1 MVAKDAGSSTVYVS
15 FEFLLSAVL
24 LQTKVSLHASNI
36 LFYLLLPTCWK
47 ILVKRDENRTM
58 GTPSC
63 FS

>member
-1 MVAKDAGSSTVYVS
+1 MVS

-36 LFYLLLPTCWK
+36 LFYLLLPTCWT
-47 ILVKRDENRTM
+47 ILVKCDENRTIGM
-58 GTPSC
+58 PSC